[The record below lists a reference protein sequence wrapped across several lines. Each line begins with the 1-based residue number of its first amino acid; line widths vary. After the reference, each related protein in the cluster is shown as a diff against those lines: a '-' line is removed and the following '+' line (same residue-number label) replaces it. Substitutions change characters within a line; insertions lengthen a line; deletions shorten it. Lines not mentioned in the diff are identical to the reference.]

1 LEGSET
7 DNLIRRLRPDL
18 FYLCKKF
25 IRLSVVKEIYPVE
38 GMSCASCALSIQT
51 LLSAQEGIKSA
62 VVNLAMEQVVVEYE
76 PEVITP
82 PQMEKVVDGIGYKL
96 ITDKSVSPD
105 TQEDNRNKRL
115 EKLKINTLLS
125 IAFSIPVFL
134 ISMVFPNLTYA
145 NWIMLIL
152 AAPVLTIFGR
162 EFFIIAWKRAIHLS
176 SNMDTLVALGT
187 GTAFLYS
194 MFNTIFPGYLR
205 SRGFEPHTY
214 YESSVVII
222 SFILMG
228 RYFEERAKHRTSGAI
243 RKLMGLGVKTAMVIR
258 NGIEKEMLITK
269 IKIGDIL
276 VIRPG
281 EKIPTDG
288 NVTEGESFI
297 DESMITGESVPVQKK
312 AGDNVI
318 GGTINQSGSLKV
330 SARKVGS
337 ETMLA
342 QIIRLVQEAQGSR
355 APVQKLVD
363 KVAAIFVPAVIGA
376 AILTFIIWSI
386 WHPATGSPIALI
398 CAIAVLVIACPCA
411 LGLAT
416 PTALMVGL
424 GKAAEHGILIRD
436 AESLETACNIDT
448 IVLDKTGTIT
458 VGKPSVA
465 EIIWDENPTEQ
476 AEVEDAVVSIESR
489 SEHPFAAALVNH
501 LKKPGFVPLNIVGF
515 ESTSGK
521 GVSAFVGS
529 DVYHIGSKSYILEN
543 AGQFSPAFLEKD
555 AQLRRQAQS
564 LIYVTKNRN
573 VVALFSVTDMIKPTS
588 AAAVAELKN
597 MGIEV
602 HMLSG
607 DTVAITS
614 HMAAKA
620 GIDHFKG
627 EVTPEGKSAYVR
639 QLKEKGKRVA
649 MVGDGINDSPA
660 LALADIGIALGTG
673 TDIAME
679 SAQITLIGGDLDK
692 IISTIRLSRKTVQT
706 IRQNLFWAFF
716 YNVISIP
723 VAAGILY
730 PFTGFLL
737 NPMIAGAGMA
747 LSSVTV
753 VSNSLRLKS
762 AKI

>member
-1 LEGSET
+1 MP
-7 DNLIRRLRPDL
+7 I
-18 FYLCKKF
+18 
-25 IRLSVVKEIYPVE
+25 VKEIFPIE
-38 GMSCASCALSIQT
+38 GMSCASCALSIQNT
-51 LLSAQEGIKSA
+51 LSKEDGVKSA

-76 PEVITP
+76 PQVINP
-82 PQMEKVVDGIGYKL
+82 PRMEKVVDSIGYKL
-96 ITDKSVSPD
+96 ITDRS
-105 TQEDNRNKRL
+105 TDNKNEQKQNTRL
-115 EKLKINTLLS
+115 DRLKYNTLMS
-125 IAFSIPVFL
+125 VGFAIPILL
-134 ISMVFPNLTYA
+134 ISMVFHNIPYA

-152 AAPVLTIFGR
+152 AIPVLAIFGR
-162 EFFIIAWKRAIHLS
+162 EFFIIAWKRARHFS

-187 GTAFLYS
+187 GTAFVYS
-194 MFNTIFPGYLR
+194 VFNTLYPEYLQ
-205 SRGFEPHTY
+205 SRGFEPHVY
-214 YESSVVII
+214 FEASVVII

-228 RYFEERAKHRTSGAI
+228 RYFEERAKQRTSSAI
-243 RKLMGLGVKTAMVIR
+243 HKLMGLGAKTAMVIR
-258 NGIEKEMLITK
+258 NGIEKEMLISK
-269 IKIGDIL
+269 IRIGDTL

-288 NVTEGESFI
+288 KVTEGASFI

-312 AGDNVI
+312 VGDLVI
-318 GGTINQSGSLKV
+318 GATINQTGSMKIL
-330 SARKVGS
+330 AEKVGS

-363 KVAAIFVPAVIGA
+363 KVAAIFVPVVIGI
-376 AILTFIIWSI
+376 AILTFIVWSV
-386 WHPATGSPIALI
+386 WHPAIQGIHATPGFSLALMA
-398 CAIAVLVIACPCA
+398 AISVLVIACPCA

-424 GKAAEHGILIRD
+424 GKASENGILIRD

-458 VGKPSVA
+458 EGKPSVSD
-465 EIIWDENPTEQ
+465 IIWNDH
-476 AEVEDAVVSIESR
+476 AEDRSKIEEAIITIESR

-501 LKKPGFVPLNIVGF
+501 LKKPGFKSAEIVGF
-515 ESTSGK
+515 ESTTGK
-521 GVSAFVGS
+521 GVSAFVGP
-529 DVYHIGSKSYILEN
+529 DVYHIGSKSYILDN
-543 AGQFSPAFLEKD
+543 AGKFTDDFLEKD
-555 AQLRRQAQS
+555 ADLRRNAQS
-564 LIYVTKNRN
+564 LVYVTKNRN
-573 VVALFSVTDMIKPTS
+573 VIALFSVTDTIKPSS
-588 AAAVAELKN
+588 AKAVSELKS
-597 MGIEV
+597 MGIQV

-614 HMAAKA
+614 HMSAKA
-620 GIDHFKG
+620 GIDTFKG
-627 EVTPEGKSAYVR
+627 EVTPEGKSEYIR
-639 QLKEKGKRVA
+639 QLKVKGRHVA

-679 SAQITLIGGDLDK
+679 SAQITIIGGDLEK
-692 IISTIRLSRKTVQT
+692 IISAIRLSRKTVKT

-723 VAAGILY
+723 IAAGILY

-747 LSSVTV
+747 MSSVTV
-753 VSNSLRLKS
+753 VTNSLRLKS
-762 AKI
+762 VQI

>member
-1 LEGSET
+1 MIQVPT
-7 DNLIRRLRPDL
+7 
-18 FYLCKKF
+18 
-25 IRLSVVKEIYPVE
+25 VKEIYPVE
-38 GMSCASCALSIQT
+38 GMSCSSCALSIQT
-51 LLSAQEGIKSA
+51 MLSAQEGVKSA

-76 PEVITP
+76 PQLIDP
-82 PQMEKVVDGIGYKL
+82 ARMGKVVDGIGFKL
-96 ITDKSVSPD
+96 ITDKSVGAGD
-105 TQEDNRNKRL
+105 QVHTQNRRLKRL
-115 EKLKINTLLS
+115 KFNTLMS
-125 IAFSIPVFL
+125 VAFSIPVLL
-134 ISMVFPNLTYA
+134 ISMVFHHLSYS

-152 AAPVLTIFGR
+152 SVPVLAIFGR
-162 EFFIIAWKRAIHLS
+162 EFFIIAWKRAMHFS

-194 MFNTIFPGYLR
+194 TFNTVFPEFLR
-205 SRGFEPHTY
+205 SRGFEPHVY
-214 YESSVVII
+214 FEASVVII
-222 SFILMG
+222 SFILLG
-228 RYFEERAKHRTSGAI
+228 RYFEERAKQRTSGAI
-243 RKLMGLGVKTAMVIR
+243 RKLMGLGVKTARVIR
-258 NGIEKEMLITK
+258 NGVEKEMLISK
-269 IKIGDIL
+269 IIVGDIL
-276 VIRPG
+276 MIRPG

-288 NVTEGESFI
+288 KVTEGDSFI
-297 DESMITGESVPVQKK
+297 DESMITGESVPVQKM
-312 AGDNVI
+312 AGDVVI
-318 GGTINQSGSLKV
+318 GATINQTGSLKV
-330 SARKVGS
+330 SAEKVGS

-342 QIIRLVQEAQGSR
+342 QIIKLVQEAQGSR

-363 KVAAIFVPAVIGA
+363 KVAAVFVPVVIGI
-376 AILTFIIWSI
+376 AIFTFIAWSI
-386 WHPATGSPIALI
+386 WQPALPGGQAASGIPLALMA
-398 CAIAVLVIACPCA
+398 AISVLVIACPCA

-458 VGKPSVA
+458 VGKPMVA
-465 EIIWDENPTEQ
+465 EIVWDENSTDQ
-476 AEVEDAVVSIESR
+476 STVEDAIVSIESR
-489 SEHPFAAALVNH
+489 SEHPFAAALVGH
-501 LKKPGFVPLNIVGF
+501 LKKPGFVAREIVGF
-515 ESTSGK
+515 ESTTGK

-543 AGQFSPAFLEKD
+543 AGKFSKTFLEKD
-555 AQLRRQAQS
+555 AELRKQAQS
-564 LIYVTKNRN
+564 LIYVTRNRS
-573 VVALFSVTDMIKPTS
+573 VMALFSVTDTIKPSS

-627 EVTPEGKSAYVR
+627 EVTPEGKSDYVR
-639 QLKEKGKRVA
+639 QLKEKGRHVA

-660 LALADIGIALGTG
+660 LAQADIGIALGTG

-679 SAQITLIGGDLDK
+679 SAQITLIGGDLEK
-692 IISTIRLSRKTVQT
+692 IISAIRLSRKTVKT

-747 LSSVTV
+747 LSSVSV
-753 VSNSLRLKS
+753 VTNSLRLKRG
-762 AKI
+762 KI

>member
-1 LEGSET
+1 MIQVPT
-7 DNLIRRLRPDL
+7 
-18 FYLCKKF
+18 
-25 IRLSVVKEIYPVE
+25 VKEIYPVE

-51 LLSAQEGIKSA
+51 MLSAQEGVKSA

-76 PEVITP
+76 PQFIDP
-82 PQMEKVVDGIGYKL
+82 GKMKKVVDGIGFKL
-96 ITDKSVSPD
+96 ITDKSVSSD
-105 TQEDNRNKRL
+105 DQEHNQNRRLKRL
-115 EKLKINTLLS
+115 KFNTLMS
-125 IAFSIPVFL
+125 VAFSIPVFL
-134 ISMVFPNLTYA
+134 ISMVFHHLPYS
-145 NWIMLIL
+145 NWIMLVL
-152 AAPVLTIFGR
+152 SVPVLVIFGR
-162 EFFIIAWKRAIHLS
+162 EFFIIAWKRAMHFS

-194 MFNTIFPGYLR
+194 MFNTIFPEFLR
-205 SRGFEPHTY
+205 SRGFEPHVY
-214 YESSVVII
+214 YEAAVVII
-222 SFILMG
+222 SFILLG
-228 RYFEERAKHRTSGAI
+228 RYFEERAKQRTSGAI
-243 RKLMGLGVKTAMVIR
+243 RKLMGLAVKTARVIR
-258 NGIEKEMLITK
+258 NGVEKEMLISK
-269 IKIGDIL
+269 IIVGDIL
-276 VIRPG
+276 MIRPG

-288 NVTEGESFI
+288 KVTEGDSFI

-312 AGDNVI
+312 AGDFVI
-318 GGTINQSGSLKV
+318 GATINQTGSLKV
-330 SARKVGS
+330 SAEKVGS

-342 QIIRLVQEAQGSR
+342 QIIKLVQEAQGSR

-363 KVAAIFVPAVIGA
+363 KVAAVFVPVVIGI
-376 AILTFIIWSI
+376 AILTFIAWSI
-386 WHPATGSPIALI
+386 WHPASGSPIALI
-398 CAIAVLVIACPCA
+398 CAITVLVIACPCA

-458 VGKPSVA
+458 VGKPMVA
-465 EIIWDENPTEQ
+465 EIVWDENSTDQ
-476 AEVEDAVVSIESR
+476 STVEDAIVSIESR
-489 SEHPFAAALVNH
+489 SEHPFAAALVGH
-501 LKKPGFVPLNIVGF
+501 LKKPGFVAREIVGF
-515 ESTSGK
+515 ESTTGK

-543 AGQFSPAFLEKD
+543 AGKFSKTFLEKD
-555 AQLRRQAQS
+555 AELRKQAQS
-564 LIYVTKNRN
+564 LIYVTRNRS
-573 VVALFSVTDMIKPTS
+573 VMALFSVTDTIKPSS

-627 EVTPEGKSAYVR
+627 EVTPEGKSDYVR
-639 QLKEKGKRVA
+639 QLKEKGRHVA

-679 SAQITLIGGDLDK
+679 SAQITLIGGDLEK
-692 IISTIRLSRKTVQT
+692 IISTIKLSRKTVKT
-706 IRQNLFWAFF
+706 IHQNLFWAFF
-716 YNVISIP
+716 YNIISIP

-747 LSSVTV
+747 LSSVSV
-753 VSNSLRLKS
+753 VTNSLRLKR
-762 AKI
+762 ARI

>member
-1 LEGSET
+1 MIQVPT
-7 DNLIRRLRPDL
+7 
-18 FYLCKKF
+18 
-25 IRLSVVKEIYPVE
+25 VKEIYPVE
-38 GMSCASCALSIQT
+38 GMSCSSCALSIQT
-51 LLSAQEGIKSA
+51 MLSAQEGVKSA

-76 PEVITP
+76 PQLIDP
-82 PQMEKVVDGIGYKL
+82 ARMGKVVDGIGFKL
-96 ITDKSVSPD
+96 ITDKSVGAGD
-105 TQEDNRNKRL
+105 QVHTQNRRLKRL
-115 EKLKINTLLS
+115 KFNTLMS
-125 IAFSIPVFL
+125 VAFSIPVLL
-134 ISMVFPNLTYA
+134 ISMVFHHLSYS
-145 NWIMLIL
+145 NWIMLVL
-152 AAPVLTIFGR
+152 SVPVLAIFGR
-162 EFFIIAWKRAIHLS
+162 EFFIIAWKRAMHFS

-194 MFNTIFPGYLR
+194 TFNTVFPEFLR
-205 SRGFEPHTY
+205 SRGFEPHVY
-214 YESSVVII
+214 FEASVVII
-222 SFILMG
+222 SFILLG
-228 RYFEERAKHRTSGAI
+228 RYFEERAKQRTSGAI
-243 RKLMGLGVKTAMVIR
+243 RKLMGLGVKTARVIR
-258 NGIEKEMLITK
+258 NGVEKEMLISK
-269 IKIGDIL
+269 IIVGDIL
-276 VIRPG
+276 MIRPG

-288 NVTEGESFI
+288 KVTEGDSFI
-297 DESMITGESVPVQKK
+297 DESMITGESVPVQKM
-312 AGDNVI
+312 AGDVVI
-318 GGTINQSGSLKV
+318 GATINQTGSLKV
-330 SARKVGS
+330 SAEKVGS

-342 QIIRLVQEAQGSR
+342 QIIKLVQEAQGSR

-363 KVAAIFVPAVIGA
+363 KVAAVFVPVVIGI
-376 AILTFIIWSI
+376 AIFTFIAWSI
-386 WHPATGSPIALI
+386 WQPALPGGRAASGIPLALMA
-398 CAIAVLVIACPCA
+398 AISVLVIACPCA

-458 VGKPSVA
+458 VGKPMVA
-465 EIIWDENPTEQ
+465 EIVWDENSTDQ
-476 AEVEDAVVSIESR
+476 STVEDAIVSIESR
-489 SEHPFAAALVNH
+489 SEHPFAAALVGH
-501 LKKPGFVPLNIVGF
+501 LKKPGFVAREIVGF
-515 ESTSGK
+515 ESTTGK

-543 AGQFSPAFLEKD
+543 AGKFSKTFLEKD
-555 AQLRRQAQS
+555 AELRKQAQS
-564 LIYVTKNRN
+564 LIYVTRNRS
-573 VVALFSVTDMIKPTS
+573 VMALFSVTDTIKPSS

-627 EVTPEGKSAYVR
+627 EVTPEGKSDYVR
-639 QLKEKGKRVA
+639 QLKEKGRHVA

-679 SAQITLIGGDLDK
+679 SAQITLIGGDLEK
-692 IISTIRLSRKTVQT
+692 IISAIRLSRKTVKT

-747 LSSVTV
+747 LSSVSV
-753 VSNSLRLKS
+753 VTNSLRLKRG
-762 AKI
+762 KI

>member
-1 LEGSET
+1 MA
-7 DNLIRRLRPDL
+7 II
-18 FYLCKKF
+18 KK
-25 IRLSVVKEIYPVE
+25 IYPVE

-51 LLSAQEGIKSA
+51 ILSAQEGVKSA

-76 PEVITP
+76 PQLIGPAHMGEI
-82 PQMEKVVDGIGYKL
+82 VDGIGYKL
-96 ITDKSVSPD
+96 ITDRSVGDSD
-105 TQEDNRNKRL
+105 QEASRNRRLKRL
-115 EKLKINTLLS
+115 KFNTLMS
-125 IAFSIPVFL
+125 IAFSIPVVL
-134 ISMVFPNLTYA
+134 ISMVFHQIPYSH
-145 NWIMLIL
+145 WIMLVL
-152 AAPVLTIFGR
+152 AIPVLALFGR
-162 EFFIIAWKRAIHLS
+162 EFFVIAWKRALHFS

-194 MFNTIFPGYLR
+194 TFNTVFPSILQ
-205 SRGFEPHTY
+205 SRGFEPLVY
-214 YESSVVII
+214 FEASVVII

-228 RYFEERAKHRTSGAI
+228 RYFEERAKQRTTGAI
-243 RKLMGLGVKTAMVIR
+243 RKLMGLGVKTARVIR
-258 NGIEKEMLITK
+258 NGIEKEILISK
-269 IKIGDIL
+269 IMVGDTL

-288 NVTEGESFI
+288 KVTEGDSFI

-312 AGDNVI
+312 AGDFVI
-318 GGTINQSGSLKV
+318 GATINSTGSLKI
-330 SARKVGS
+330 SAEKVGS

-342 QIIRLVQEAQGSR
+342 QIIKLVQEAQGSR
-355 APVQKLVD
+355 APVQRLVD
-363 KVAAIFVPAVIGA
+363 KVAAVFVPVVIGI
-376 AILTFIIWSI
+376 AILTFITWSV
-386 WHPATGSPIALI
+386 WPPESGSPIALI
-398 CAIAVLVIACPCA
+398 CAITVLVIACPCA

-458 VGKPSVA
+458 VGKPIVA
-465 EIIWDENPTEQ
+465 EIIWDENNTDHSP
-476 AEVEDAVVSIESR
+476 VEDAIVSIELR

-501 LKKPGFVPLNIVGF
+501 MKKEDFIPLKITGF
-515 ESTSGK
+515 ESTTGK

-543 AGQFSPAFLEKD
+543 NGQFTKTFLEKD
-555 AQLRRQAQS
+555 AELRRQAQS
-564 LIYVTKNRN
+564 LIYVAKNRN
-573 VVALFSVTDMIKPTS
+573 VVVLFSVTDTIKPSS
-588 AAAVAELKN
+588 ASAVAELKK
-597 MGIEV
+597 MSIEI

-620 GIDHFKG
+620 GIDYFKG
-627 EVTPEGKSAYVR
+627 EVTPEGKSDYVR
-639 QLKEKGKRVA
+639 QLKEKGRHVA

-679 SAQITLIGGDLDK
+679 SAQITLIGGDLEK
-692 IISTIRLSRKTVQT
+692 IISAIRLSRKTVKI

-747 LSSVTV
+747 LSSVSV
-753 VSNSLRLKS
+753 VTNSLRLKRV
-762 AKI
+762 KI

>member
-1 LEGSET
+1 MIQVPT
-7 DNLIRRLRPDL
+7 
-18 FYLCKKF
+18 
-25 IRLSVVKEIYPVE
+25 VKEIYPVE
-38 GMSCASCALSIQT
+38 GMSCSSCALSIQT
-51 LLSAQEGIKSA
+51 MLSAQEGVKSA

-76 PEVITP
+76 PQLIDP
-82 PQMEKVVDGIGYKL
+82 ARMGKVVDGIGFKL
-96 ITDKSVSPD
+96 ITDKSVGAGD
-105 TQEDNRNKRL
+105 QVHTQNRRLKRL
-115 EKLKINTLLS
+115 KFNTLMS
-125 IAFSIPVFL
+125 VAFSIPVLL
-134 ISMVFPNLTYA
+134 ISMVFHHLSYS

-152 AAPVLTIFGR
+152 SVPVLAIFGR
-162 EFFIIAWKRAIHLS
+162 EFFIIAWKRAMHFS
-176 SNMDTLVALGT
+176 SNMETLVALGT

-194 MFNTIFPGYLR
+194 TFNTVFPEFLR
-205 SRGFEPHTY
+205 SRGFEPHVY
-214 YESSVVII
+214 FEASVVII
-222 SFILMG
+222 SFILLG
-228 RYFEERAKHRTSGAI
+228 RYFEERAKQRTSGAI
-243 RKLMGLGVKTAMVIR
+243 RKLMGLGVKTARVIR
-258 NGIEKEMLITK
+258 NGVEKEMLISK
-269 IKIGDIL
+269 IIVGDIL
-276 VIRPG
+276 MIRPG

-288 NVTEGESFI
+288 KVTEGDSFI
-297 DESMITGESVPVQKK
+297 DESMITGESVPVQKM
-312 AGDNVI
+312 AGDVVI
-318 GGTINQSGSLKV
+318 GATINQTGSLKV
-330 SARKVGS
+330 SAEKVGS

-342 QIIRLVQEAQGSR
+342 QIIKLVQEVQGSR

-363 KVAAIFVPAVIGA
+363 KVAAVFVPVVIGI
-376 AILTFIIWSI
+376 AIFTFIAWSI
-386 WHPATGSPIALI
+386 WQPALPGGQAASGIPLALMA
-398 CAIAVLVIACPCA
+398 AISVLVIACPCA

-458 VGKPSVA
+458 VGKPMVA
-465 EIIWDENPTEQ
+465 EIVWDENSTDQ
-476 AEVEDAVVSIESR
+476 STVEDAIVSIESR
-489 SEHPFAAALVNH
+489 SEHPFAAALVGH
-501 LKKPGFVPLNIVGF
+501 LKKPGFVAREIVGF
-515 ESTSGK
+515 ESTTGK

-543 AGQFSPAFLEKD
+543 AGKFSKTFLEKD
-555 AQLRRQAQS
+555 AELRKQAQS
-564 LIYVTKNRN
+564 LIYVTRNRS
-573 VVALFSVTDMIKPTS
+573 VMALFSVTDTIKPSS

-627 EVTPEGKSAYVR
+627 EVTPEGKSDYVR
-639 QLKEKGKRVA
+639 QLKEKGRHVA

-660 LALADIGIALGTG
+660 LAQADIGIALGTG

-679 SAQITLIGGDLDK
+679 SAQITLIGGDLEK
-692 IISTIRLSRKTVQT
+692 IISAIRLSRKTVKT

-747 LSSVTV
+747 LSSVSV
-753 VSNSLRLKS
+753 VTNSLRLKRG
-762 AKI
+762 KI

>member
-1 LEGSET
+1 MIQVPT
-7 DNLIRRLRPDL
+7 
-18 FYLCKKF
+18 
-25 IRLSVVKEIYPVE
+25 VKEIYPVE
-38 GMSCASCALSIQT
+38 GMSCSSCALSIQT
-51 LLSAQEGIKSA
+51 MLSAQEGVKSA

-76 PEVITP
+76 PQLIDTAR
-82 PQMEKVVDGIGYKL
+82 MGKVVDGIGFKL
-96 ITDKSVSPD
+96 ITDKSVGAGD
-105 TQEDNRNKRL
+105 QVHTQNRRLKRL
-115 EKLKINTLLS
+115 KFNTLMS
-125 IAFSIPVFL
+125 VAFSIPVLL
-134 ISMVFPNLTYA
+134 ISMVFHHLPYS
-145 NWIMLIL
+145 NWIMLVL
-152 AAPVLTIFGR
+152 SVPVLAIFGR
-162 EFFIIAWKRAIHLS
+162 EFFIIAWKRAMHFS

-194 MFNTIFPGYLR
+194 TFNTVFPEFLR
-205 SRGFEPHTY
+205 SRGFEPHVY
-214 YESSVVII
+214 FEASVVII
-222 SFILMG
+222 SFILLG
-228 RYFEERAKHRTSGAI
+228 RYFEERAKQRTSGAI
-243 RKLMGLGVKTAMVIR
+243 RKLIGLGVKTARVIR
-258 NGIEKEMLITK
+258 NGVEKEMLISK
-269 IKIGDIL
+269 IIVGDIL
-276 VIRPG
+276 MIRPG

-288 NVTEGESFI
+288 KVTEGDSFI
-297 DESMITGESVPVQKK
+297 DESMITGESVPVQKM
-312 AGDNVI
+312 AGDVVI
-318 GGTINQSGSLKV
+318 GATINQTGSLKV
-330 SARKVGS
+330 SAEKVGS

-342 QIIRLVQEAQGSR
+342 QIIKLVQEAQGSR

-363 KVAAIFVPAVIGA
+363 KVAAVFVPVVIGI
-376 AILTFIIWSI
+376 AIFTFIAWSI
-386 WHPATGSPIALI
+386 WQPALSGGQAASGIPLALMA
-398 CAIAVLVIACPCA
+398 AISVLVIACPCA

-458 VGKPSVA
+458 VGKPMVA
-465 EIIWDENPTEQ
+465 EIVWDEKSTDQ
-476 AEVEDAVVSIESR
+476 STVEDAIVSIESR
-489 SEHPFAAALVNH
+489 SEHPFAAALVGH
-501 LKKPGFVPLNIVGF
+501 LKKPGFVAREIVGF
-515 ESTSGK
+515 ESTTGK

-543 AGQFSPAFLEKD
+543 AGKFSKTFLEKD
-555 AQLRRQAQS
+555 AELRKQAQS
-564 LIYVTKNRN
+564 LIYVTRNRS
-573 VVALFSVTDMIKPTS
+573 VMALFSVTDTIKPSS

-627 EVTPEGKSAYVR
+627 EVTPEGKSDYVR
-639 QLKEKGKRVA
+639 QLKEKGRHVA

-679 SAQITLIGGDLDK
+679 SAQITLIGGDLEK
-692 IISTIRLSRKTVQT
+692 IISAIRLSRKTVKT

-716 YNVISIP
+716 YNIISIP

-747 LSSVTV
+747 LSSVSV
-753 VSNSLRLKS
+753 VTNSLRLKRV
-762 AKI
+762 KFN